1 MSVAVKIG
9 LLSGRTVSLEASLDE
24 TVGSVKRRAQNALAV
39 GQGQLADPSGN
50 ILDVSATV
58 KRARWQSDDFLTV
71 HIGQTRLQRNRHTFA
86 AIIGDGSV
94 VTWGR
99 DDCGGDSSVVR
110 DQLQNVQQIQA
121 SHKAFAAVRG
131 DRSVVSWGRASWGG
145 DSGAVQHQL
154 KKVCCIQA
162 TRSAFAALLEDGSVV
177 TWGSAPCGGDS
188 RAVQGELKNVRHI
201 QAHFLLSVLFAQMAP
216 S

>member
-1 MSVAVKIG
+1 MPRRLATSSAQHVCCSEDWTSKRQDRIPG
-9 LLSGRTVSLEASLDE
+9 SEFGWE

-177 TWGSAPCGGDS
+177 NLGQCT
-188 RAVQGELKNVRHI
+188 VRR
-201 QAHFLLSVLFAQMAP
+201 
-216 S
+216 